1 MLLLLLLGAG
11 VSTPSTDGERA
22 YAAISYRLV
31 DSTALAF
38 SLVNSS
44 DVSISAVDDAEGS
57 VS

>member
-1 MLLLLLLGAG
+1 MLLLLLIG
-11 VSTPSTDGERA
+11 VGISTGPVRA
-22 YAAISYRLV
+22 YAAISFSLING
-31 DSTALAF
+31 TALAF